1 MKTLSTLTSGLK
13 PLALATA
20 FAFGATSMQAYALD
34 AEAVSNSV
42 DNNQYTLETEF
53 KKLDTDSN
61 AQLSQAEFSNDK
73 FFTKGH
79 FTKADINKD
88 GALNQEEFVS
98 YKSDA
103 QKQAVK
109 RVASDSLITSKA
121 KAELLAEKDLKSLQI
136 SVKTYN
142 GAVIL
147 SGFVD
152 DEMSKSKAET
162 IVSKIEGVKS
172 VKNSLVVKS

>member
-1 MKTLSTLTSGLK
+1 MKTSSTLTST
-13 PLALATA
+13 ALAIA
-20 FAFGATSMQAYALD
+20 LAFGVTSMQVYALD
-34 AEAVSNSV
+34 ADAVADSV
-42 DNNQYTLETEF
+42 DNDKYSLETEF

-61 AQLSQAEFSNDK
+61 AQLSQTEFGKDK

-79 FTKADINKD
+79 FAKADMDSN
-88 GALNQEEFVS
+88 GTLNQDEFVS
-98 YKSDA
+98 YKSEA
-103 QKQAVK
+103 QKQATK
-109 RVASDSLITSKA
+109 RVASDSVITTKA

-136 SVKTYN
+136 SVKTFN

>member
-1 MKTLSTLTSGLK
+1 MKTLSTLKSTTLAI
-13 PLALATA
+13 ALA
-20 FAFGATSMQAYALD
+20 FGVTSLQALAALD
-34 AEAVSNSV
+34 ADAVQDSV
-42 DNNQYTLETEF
+42 QDERFTLETEF

-61 AQLSQAEFSNDK
+61 ALLSQAEFSNDK

-79 FTKADINKD
+79 FVKADIDNN
-88 GALNQEEFVS
+88 GTVNQEEFVN

-103 QKQAVK
+103 QKQAAK
-109 RVASDSLITSKA
+109 RVASDSVITSKA
-121 KAELLAEKDLKSLQI
+121 KAKLLAEKDLKSLQI
-136 SVKTYN
+136 SVKTFN

-152 DEMSKSKAET
+152 DEMSRSKAET
-162 IVSKIEGVKS
+162 IVSRIEGVKS